1 MPRTRRARRNKH
13 LSSKAFHPMAATEG
27 LPKYER
33 ICKENDIQALFDKGE
48 GFSVY
53 PFRVI
58 FLFRHDES
66 RPVTVRLLVS
76 VSKKRFHHAFKRN
89 RVKRL
94 IRETWRRNKAP
105 LYEICERDNISL
117 DVALVYTAT
126 VIHSYEEVLEKTH
139 KAVNELIK
147 KYVARQS

>member
-1 MPRTRRARRNKH
+1 MMTKED
-13 LSSKAFHPMAATEG
+13 F
-27 LPKYER
+27 PKYER
-33 ICKENDIQALFDKGE
+33 ICKENDIQLLFDKGE
-48 GFSVY
+48 GVSVY
-53 PFRVI
+53 PYRVI

-94 IRETWRRNKAP
+94 VRESWRRNKAP
-105 LYEICERDNISL
+105 LYEICQRDNISL

-126 VIHSYEEVLEKTH
+126 VIHSYEEMLAKTKKAAKEIAKNYEKHCQT
-139 KAVNELIK
+139 
-147 KYVARQS
+147 SS

>member
-1 MPRTRRARRNKH
+1 MP
-13 LSSKAFHPMAATEG
+13 KADF
-27 LPKYER
+27 PKYER
-33 ICKENDIQALFDKGE
+33 LCKETEIEALFKKGK

-58 FLFRHDES
+58 VRFS
-66 RPVTVRLLVS
+66 RDRNRPPTARVLVS

-94 IRETWRRNKAP
+94 MREAWRNNKAP
-105 LYEICERDNISL
+105 LCEMCNRDNISV

-126 VIHSYEEVLEKTH
+126 LIHSYGEMFN
-139 KAVNELIK
+139 KARKVVQEIIISHERHRKNS
-147 KYVARQS
+147 R

>member
-1 MPRTRRARRNKH
+1 MVAH
-13 LSSKAFHPMAATEG
+13 EG

-33 ICKENDIQALFDKGE
+33 ICKENDIQTLFDRGA
-48 GFSVY
+48 GVSVY

-58 FLFRHDES
+58 YLFHRDES
-66 RPVTVRLLVS
+66 RPVTVRILVS

-94 IRETWRRNKAP
+94 MREAWRKNKAP
-105 LYEICERDNISL
+105 LYEICQRDNISA

-126 VIHSYEEVLEKTH
+126 VIHSYEEMMRKTR
-139 KAVNELIK
+139 KAVQEIVT
-147 KYVARQS
+147 KYEKHSKTTR